1 MIKVLREAVC
11 KNLYNR
17 AETANRGVRQYLRPL
32 VTEKMMK
39 QSSILTDKNVID
51 HVSKMSNP
59 KAFVFSSKY
68 AYFDFLSSMLGKQ
81 IDYDVTLDEDDSE
94 STDPDDESEA
104 TEVTEATEKSEVTE
118 AESNAKSKKTAKKL
132 LYDFGP
138 HSEMR
143 QCWLD
148 NQVKYDWMCEYILHG
163 NDESD
168 RKLQEILDEYGLVQ
182 TIDYI
187 GEMKTDHK
195 SNGSRISLTKI
206 RTMAMI
212 RFSLRDLTYGDALS
226 ILSKFGKDRL
236 PKQLAR
242 IKSLDDI
249 LNIDKLGVYKEFI
262 VGELLTKVSRGM
274 CPDDVTDFF
283 RALDSGKY
291 LFENFKLTD
300 EVKGLIK
307 KHKYLS
313 YEAYINNVLYFARLN
328 FTEDDLKRQYQ
339 VYATPEHLQQRE
351 MDKKAATFIYQ
362 AYRSSDANALY
373 ETYVGLF
380 DKRYIH
386 VGKDPIAVE
395 DFKARVKEIQDTY
408 ERYKGCS
415 LFYMTYNDF
424 VDADIEADSYYEFL
438 DKIIERAKETEGKQF
453 KVIIAQS
460 DKVTLGGMTLTDTN
474 DPLKLDVSLWILP
487 HLKYVRAGK
496 EAIWLVAH
504 NLHKNGNNS
513 YAKLQFNVNK
523 NNKDMIS
530 LLDDIGAVQ
539 TVAYNNE
546 TNIGT
551 FEVDIDDLGSKRIQD
566 VR

>member
-17 AETANRGVRQYLRPL
+17 AETANGGVRQYLRPL
-32 VTEKMMK
+32 VTEKMLK
-39 QSSILTDKNVID
+39 QSNILTDKDVID
-51 HVSKMSNP
+51 HVSKMSDP
-59 KAFVFSSKY
+59 KAFMSSSKY

-81 IDYDVTLDEDDSE
+81 LDYDATLDEDDSE
-94 STDPDDESEA
+94 STDLDDESE
-104 TEVTEATEKSEVTE
+104 VTEASE
-118 AESNAKSKKTAKKL
+118 AESNAKSKKSTKKL

-138 HSEMR
+138 HSKMR

-168 RKLQEILDEYGLVQ
+168 RKLQEIIDEYGLVQ
-182 TIDYI
+182 TLDYI
-187 GEMKTDHK
+187 GNMKTDHK
-195 SNGSRISLTKI
+195 SNSSKISLTKI

-226 ILSKFGKDRL
+226 ILSKFDTNKL

-242 IKSLDDI
+242 IKNLDDI
-249 LNIDKLGVYKEFI
+249 LNIDKIGVYKEFI

-274 CPDDVTDFF
+274 RPDDVTDFF

-291 LFENFKLTD
+291 LFDNFKLTD
-300 EVKGLIK
+300 EVKDLIK

-313 YEAYINNVLYFARLN
+313 YEAYINNVLHFARLN

-339 VYATPEHLQQRE
+339 FYATPEYLQQRE
-351 MDKKAATFIYQ
+351 MDKKVAAFIYQ
-362 AYRSSDANALY
+362 AHRSADANALY
-373 ETYVGLF
+373 ETYTGLL

-395 DFKARVKEIQDTY
+395 DFKARVKEVQDTY
-408 ERYKGCS
+408 ERYNGCS

-424 VDADIEADSYYEFL
+424 VDADIKSDSYYEFL
-438 DKIIERAKETEGKQF
+438 DEIIERAKETDGKQF
-453 KVIIAQS
+453 KLIIAQS
-460 DKVTLGGMTLTDTN
+460 DKVTLGGMTLTDTS
-474 DPLKLDVSLWILP
+474 DPLKLNVSLWILP

-496 EAIWLVAH
+496 EAIWIVAH

-523 NNKDMIS
+523 NNKDMINLLNS
-530 LLDDIGAVQ
+530 LGAVQ
-539 TVAYNNE
+539 TVDYSDE

-551 FEVDIDDLGSKRIQD
+551 FEVDIDELGSKRIQD

>member
-11 KNLYNR
+11 KNLYKR

-32 VTEKMMK
+32 VTEKMLK
-39 QSSILTDKNVID
+39 QSNILTDKDVID
-51 HVSKMSNP
+51 HVSKMSDP

-81 IDYDVTLDEDDSE
+81 LDYDATLDEDDSE
-94 STDPDDESEA
+94 STDLDDESE
-104 TEVTEATEKSEVTE
+104 VTEESE
-118 AESNAKSKKTAKKL
+118 AESNTKSKKSTKKP
-132 LYDFGP
+132 LYDFGS

-168 RKLQEILDEYGLVQ
+168 RKLQEIIDEYGLVQ
-182 TIDYI
+182 TLDYI
-187 GEMKTDHK
+187 GNMKTDHK
-195 SNGSRISLTKI
+195 SNSSNVSLTKI

-226 ILSKFGKDRL
+226 ILSKFDKDKL

-242 IKSLDDI
+242 IKNLDDI
-249 LNIDKLGVYKEFI
+249 LNIDKIGVYREFI

-274 CPDDVTDFF
+274 RPDDVTDFF

-291 LFENFKLTD
+291 LFDNFKLTD
-300 EVKGLIK
+300 EVKDLIK

-339 VYATPEHLQQRE
+339 FYATPEYLQQRE
-351 MDKKAATFIYQ
+351 MDKKVAAFIYQ
-362 AYRSSDANALY
+362 AHRSADANALY
-373 ETYVGLF
+373 ETYTGLL

-386 VGKDPIAVE
+386 VGKDSIEVE
-395 DFKARVKEIQDTY
+395 DFKARVKEVQDTY
-408 ERYKGCS
+408 ERYNGCS

-424 VDADIEADSYYEFL
+424 VDADIKSDIYYEFL
-438 DKIIERAKETEGKQF
+438 DEIIERAKETDGKQF
-453 KVIIAQS
+453 KLIIAQS
-460 DKVTLGGMTLTDTN
+460 DKVTLGGMTLTDTS
-474 DPLKLDVSLWILP
+474 DPLRLNVSLWILP

-496 EAIWLVAH
+496 EAIWIVAH

-523 NNKDMIS
+523 NNKDMINLLNS
-530 LLDDIGAVQ
+530 LGAVQ
-539 TVAYNNE
+539 TVDYSDE

-551 FEVDIDDLGSKRIQD
+551 FEVDIDELGSKRIQD
-566 VR
+566 IR

>member
-39 QSSILTDKNVID
+39 QSNILTDKDVID
-51 HVSKMSNP
+51 HVSKMSDP

-81 IDYDVTLDEDDSE
+81 LDYDATLDEDDSE
-94 STDPDDESEA
+94 STDLDDESE
-104 TEVTEATEKSEVTE
+104 VTEESE
-118 AESNAKSKKTAKKL
+118 AESNAKSKKSTKKL
-132 LYDFGP
+132 LYNFGP

-168 RKLQEILDEYGLVQ
+168 RKLQEIIDEYGIVQ
-182 TIDYI
+182 TLDYI
-187 GEMKTDHK
+187 GNMKADHK
-195 SNGSRISLTKI
+195 SNSSKISLTKI

-212 RFSLRDLTYGDALS
+212 RFSLKDLTYGDALS
-226 ILSKFGKDRL
+226 ILSKFDTNKL

-242 IKSLDDI
+242 IKNLDDI
-249 LNIDKLGVYKEFI
+249 LNIDKIGVYKEFI

-274 CPDDVTDFF
+274 RPDDVTDFF

-291 LFENFKLTD
+291 LFDNFKLTD

-313 YEAYINNVLYFARLN
+313 YEAYINNVLHFARLN

-339 VYATPEHLQQRE
+339 FYATPEYLQQRE
-351 MDKKAATFIYQ
+351 MDKKVAAFIYQ
-362 AYRSSDANALY
+362 AHRSADANALY
-373 ETYVGLF
+373 ETYTGLL

-395 DFKARVKEIQDTY
+395 DFKARVKEVQDTY
-408 ERYKGCS
+408 ERYNGCS

-424 VDADIEADSYYEFL
+424 VDADIKSDSYYEFL
-438 DKIIERAKETEGKQF
+438 DEIIERAKETDGKQF
-453 KVIIAQS
+453 KLIIAQS
-460 DKVTLGGMTLTDTN
+460 DKVTLGGMTLTDTS
-474 DPLKLDVSLWILP
+474 DPLKLNVSLWILP

-496 EAIWLVAH
+496 EAIWIVAH

-523 NNKDMIS
+523 NNKDMINLLNS
-530 LLDDIGAVQ
+530 LGAVQ
-539 TVAYNNE
+539 TVDYSDE

-551 FEVDIDDLGSKRIQD
+551 FEVDIDELGSKRIQD

>member
-32 VTEKMMK
+32 VTEKMLK
-39 QSSILTDKNVID
+39 QSNILTDKDVID
-51 HVSKMSNP
+51 HVSKISDP
-59 KAFVFSSKY
+59 KSFVFSSKY

-81 IDYDVTLDEDDSE
+81 IDYDATLDEDDSE
-94 STDPDDESEA
+94 STDLDDESEA
-104 TEVTEATEKSEVTE
+104 TEASE
-118 AESNAKSKKTAKKL
+118 AESNAKSKKSTKKL
-132 LYDFGP
+132 LYGFGP

-168 RKLQEILDEYGLVQ
+168 RKLQEIIDEYGLVQ
-182 TIDYI
+182 TLDYI
-187 GEMKTDHK
+187 GSMKTDHK
-195 SNGSRISLTKI
+195 SNSSKVSLTKI

-226 ILSKFGKDRL
+226 ILSKFDTDKL

-242 IKSLDDI
+242 IKNLDDI
-249 LNIDKLGVYKEFI
+249 LNIDKIGVYKEFI

-274 CPDDVTDFF
+274 RPDDVTDFF

-291 LFENFKLTD
+291 LFDNFKLTD
-300 EVKGLIK
+300 EVKDLIK

-313 YEAYINNVLYFARLN
+313 YEAYINNVLHFARLN

-339 VYATPEHLQQRE
+339 FYATPEYLQQRE
-351 MDKKAATFIYQ
+351 MDKKVAAFIYQ
-362 AYRSSDANALY
+362 AHRSADANALY
-373 ETYVGLF
+373 ETYTGLF

-386 VGKDPIAVE
+386 VGKDPIEVE
-395 DFKARVKEIQDTY
+395 DFKARVKEVQDTY
-408 ERYKGCS
+408 ERYNGCS

-424 VDADIEADSYYEFL
+424 VDADIKSDSYYEFL
-438 DKIIERAKETEGKQF
+438 DEIIERAKETDGKQF
-453 KVIIAQS
+453 KLIIAQS
-460 DKVTLGGMTLTDTN
+460 GKVTLGGMTLTDTS
-474 DPLKLDVSLWILP
+474 DPLKLNVSLWILP

-496 EAIWLVAH
+496 EAIWIVAH

-530 LLDDIGAVQ
+530 LLDSIGAVQ
-539 TVAYNNE
+539 TVVYKDE

-551 FEVDIDDLGSKRIQD
+551 FEVDIDELGSKRIQD

>member
-39 QSSILTDKNVID
+39 QSNILTDKDVID
-51 HVSKMSNP
+51 HVSKMSDP

-81 IDYDVTLDEDDSE
+81 IDYDATLDEDDSE
-94 STDPDDESEA
+94 STDLDDESE
-104 TEVTEATEKSEVTE
+104 VTEASE
-118 AESNAKSKKTAKKL
+118 AESNAKSKKSTKKL
-132 LYDFGP
+132 LYDFGR

-168 RKLQEILDEYGLVQ
+168 RKLQEIIDEYGLVQ
-182 TIDYI
+182 TLDYI
-187 GEMKTDHK
+187 GNMKTDHK
-195 SNGSRISLTKI
+195 SNSSKVSLTKI

-226 ILSKFGKDRL
+226 ILSKFDTDKL

-242 IKSLDDI
+242 IKNLDDI
-249 LNIDKLGVYKEFI
+249 LNIDKIGVYKEFI

-274 CPDDVTDFF
+274 RPDDVTDFF

-291 LFENFKLTD
+291 LFDNFKLTD
-300 EVKGLIK
+300 EVKDLIK

-339 VYATPEHLQQRE
+339 FYATPEYLQQRE
-351 MDKKAATFIYQ
+351 MDKKVAAFIYQ
-362 AYRSSDANALY
+362 AHRSADANALY
-373 ETYVGLF
+373 ETYTGLS

-395 DFKARVKEIQDTY
+395 DFKARVKEVQDTY
-408 ERYKGCS
+408 ERYNGCS

-424 VDADIEADSYYEFL
+424 VDADIKSDSYYEFL
-438 DKIIERAKETEGKQF
+438 DEIIERAKETDGKQF
-453 KVIIAQS
+453 KLIIAQS
-460 DKVTLGGMTLTDTN
+460 DKVTLGGMTLTDTS
-474 DPLKLDVSLWILP
+474 DPLKLNVSLWILP

-496 EAIWLVAH
+496 EAIWIVAH

-523 NNKDMIS
+523 NNKDMINLLNS
-530 LLDDIGAVQ
+530 LGAVQ
-539 TVAYNNE
+539 TVDYSDE

-551 FEVDIDDLGSKRIQD
+551 FEVDIDELGSKRIQD

>member
-32 VTEKMMK
+32 VTEKMLK
-39 QSSILTDKNVID
+39 QSNILTDKDVID
-51 HVSKMSNP
+51 HVSKMSDP

-81 IDYDVTLDEDDSE
+81 IDYDATLDEDDSE
-94 STDPDDESEA
+94 STDLDDESE
-104 TEVTEATEKSEVTE
+104 VTEASE
-118 AESNAKSKKTAKKL
+118 AESNAKSKKSTKKL
-132 LYDFGP
+132 LYDFGR

-168 RKLQEILDEYGLVQ
+168 RKLQEIIDEYGLVQ
-182 TIDYI
+182 TLDYI
-187 GEMKTDHK
+187 GNMKTDHK
-195 SNGSRISLTKI
+195 SNSSKVSLTKI

-226 ILSKFGKDRL
+226 ILSKFDTNKL

-242 IKSLDDI
+242 IKNLDDI
-249 LNIDKLGVYKEFI
+249 LNIDKIGVYKEFI

-274 CPDDVTDFF
+274 RPDDVTDFF

-291 LFENFKLTD
+291 LFDNFKLTD
-300 EVKGLIK
+300 EVKDLIK

-313 YEAYINNVLYFARLN
+313 YEAYINNVLHFARLN

-339 VYATPEHLQQRE
+339 FYATPEYLQQRE
-351 MDKKAATFIYQ
+351 MDKKVAAFIYQ
-362 AYRSSDANALY
+362 AHRSADANALY
-373 ETYVGLF
+373 ETYTGLL

-395 DFKARVKEIQDTY
+395 DFKARVKEVQDTY
-408 ERYKGCS
+408 ERYNGCS

-424 VDADIEADSYYEFL
+424 VDADIKSDSYYEFL
-438 DKIIERAKETEGKQF
+438 DEIIERAKETDGKQF
-453 KVIIAQS
+453 KLIIAQS
-460 DKVTLGGMTLTDTN
+460 DKVTLGGMTLTDTS
-474 DPLKLDVSLWILP
+474 DPLKLNVSLWILP

-496 EAIWLVAH
+496 EAIWIVAH

-523 NNKDMIS
+523 NNKDMINLLKS
-530 LLDDIGAVQ
+530 LGAVQ
-539 TVAYNNE
+539 TVDYSDE

-551 FEVDIDDLGSKRIQD
+551 FEIDIDELGSKRIQD

>member
-39 QSSILTDKNVID
+39 QSNILTDKDVID
-51 HVSKMSNP
+51 HVSKMSDP

-81 IDYDVTLDEDDSE
+81 IDYDATLDEDDSE
-94 STDPDDESEA
+94 STDLDDESE
-104 TEVTEATEKSEVTE
+104 VTEASE
-118 AESNAKSKKTAKKL
+118 AESNAKSKKSTKKL
-132 LYDFGP
+132 LYDFGR

-168 RKLQEILDEYGLVQ
+168 RKLQEIIDEYGLVQ
-182 TIDYI
+182 TLDYI
-187 GEMKTDHK
+187 GNMKNDHK
-195 SNGSRISLTKI
+195 SNSSKVSLTKI

-226 ILSKFGKDRL
+226 ILSKFDTDKL

-242 IKSLDDI
+242 IKNLDDI
-249 LNIDKLGVYKEFI
+249 LNIDKIGVYKEFI

-274 CPDDVTDFF
+274 RPDDVTDFF

-291 LFENFKLTD
+291 LFDNFKLTD
-300 EVKGLIK
+300 EVKDLIK

-339 VYATPEHLQQRE
+339 FYATPEYLQQRE
-351 MDKKAATFIYQ
+351 MDKKVAAFIYQ
-362 AYRSSDANALY
+362 AHRSADANALY
-373 ETYVGLF
+373 ETYTGLL

-395 DFKARVKEIQDTY
+395 DFKARVKEVQDTY
-408 ERYKGCS
+408 ERYNGCS

-424 VDADIEADSYYEFL
+424 VDADIKSDSYYEFL
-438 DKIIERAKETEGKQF
+438 DEIIERAKETDGKQF
-453 KVIIAQS
+453 KLIIAQS
-460 DKVTLGGMTLTDTN
+460 DKVTLGGMTLTDTS
-474 DPLKLDVSLWILP
+474 DPLKLNVSLWILP

-496 EAIWLVAH
+496 EAIWIVAH

-523 NNKDMIS
+523 NNKDMINLLNS
-530 LLDDIGAVQ
+530 LGAVQ
-539 TVAYNNE
+539 TVDYSDE

-551 FEVDIDDLGSKRIQD
+551 FEVDIDELGSKRIQD

>member
-32 VTEKMMK
+32 VTEKMLK
-39 QSSILTDKNVID
+39 QSNILTDKDVID
-51 HVSKMSNP
+51 HVSKMSDP

-81 IDYDVTLDEDDSE
+81 IDYDATLDEDDSE
-94 STDPDDESEA
+94 STDLDDESE
-104 TEVTEATEKSEVTE
+104 VTEASE
-118 AESNAKSKKTAKKL
+118 AESNAKSKKSTKKL
-132 LYDFGP
+132 LYDFGR

-168 RKLQEILDEYGLVQ
+168 RKLQEIIDEYGLVQ
-182 TIDYI
+182 TLDYI
-187 GEMKTDHK
+187 GNMKTDHK
-195 SNGSRISLTKI
+195 SNSSKVSLTKI

-226 ILSKFGKDRL
+226 ILSKFDTDKL

-242 IKSLDDI
+242 IKNLDDI
-249 LNIDKLGVYKEFI
+249 LNIDKIGVYKEFI

-274 CPDDVTDFF
+274 RPDDVTDFF

-291 LFENFKLTD
+291 LFDNFKLTD
-300 EVKGLIK
+300 EVKDLIK

-313 YEAYINNVLYFARLN
+313 YEAYINNVLHFARLN

-339 VYATPEHLQQRE
+339 FYATPEYLQQRE
-351 MDKKAATFIYQ
+351 MDKKVAAFIYQ
-362 AYRSSDANALY
+362 AHRSADANALY
-373 ETYVGLF
+373 ETYTGLS

-395 DFKARVKEIQDTY
+395 DFKARVKEVQDTY
-408 ERYKGCS
+408 ERYNGCS

-424 VDADIEADSYYEFL
+424 VDADIKSDSYYEFL
-438 DKIIERAKETEGKQF
+438 DEIIERAKETDGKQF
-453 KVIIAQS
+453 KLIIAQS
-460 DKVTLGGMTLTDTN
+460 DKVTLGGMTLTDTS
-474 DPLKLDVSLWILP
+474 DPLKLNVSLWILP

-496 EAIWLVAH
+496 EAIWIVAH

-523 NNKDMIS
+523 NNKDMINLLNS
-530 LLDDIGAVQ
+530 LGAVQ
-539 TVAYNNE
+539 TVDYSDE

-551 FEVDIDDLGSKRIQD
+551 FEVDIDELGSKRIQD

>member
-39 QSSILTDKNVID
+39 QSNILTDKDVID
-51 HVSKMSNP
+51 HVSKMSDP

-81 IDYDVTLDEDDSE
+81 IDYDATLDEDDSE
-94 STDPDDESEA
+94 STDLDDESE
-104 TEVTEATEKSEVTE
+104 VTEASE
-118 AESNAKSKKTAKKL
+118 AESNAKSKKSTKKL
-132 LYDFGP
+132 LYDFGR

-168 RKLQEILDEYGLVQ
+168 RKLQEIIDEYGLVQ
-182 TIDYI
+182 TLDYI
-187 GEMKTDHK
+187 GNMKTDHK
-195 SNGSRISLTKI
+195 SNSSKVSLTKI

-226 ILSKFGKDRL
+226 ILSKFDTNKL

-242 IKSLDDI
+242 IKNLDDI
-249 LNIDKLGVYKEFI
+249 LNIDKIGVYKEFI

-274 CPDDVTDFF
+274 RPDDVTDFF

-291 LFENFKLTD
+291 LFDNFKLTD
-300 EVKGLIK
+300 EAKDLIK

-313 YEAYINNVLYFARLN
+313 YEAYINNVLHFARLN
-328 FTEDDLKRQYQ
+328 FTEDDLNRQYQ
-339 VYATPEHLQQRE
+339 FYATPEYLQQRE
-351 MDKKAATFIYQ
+351 MDKKVSAFIYQ
-362 AYRSSDANALY
+362 AHRSADANALY
-373 ETYVGLF
+373 ETYTGLS

-395 DFKARVKEIQDTY
+395 DFKARVKEVQDTY
-408 ERYKGCS
+408 ERYNGCS

-424 VDADIEADSYYEFL
+424 VDADIKSDSYYEFL
-438 DKIIERAKETEGKQF
+438 DEIIERAKETDGKQF
-453 KVIIAQS
+453 KLIIAQS
-460 DKVTLGGMTLTDTN
+460 DKVTLGGMTLTDTS
-474 DPLKLDVSLWILP
+474 DPLKLNVSLWILP

-496 EAIWLVAH
+496 EAIWIVAH

-523 NNKDMIS
+523 NNKDMINLLNS
-530 LLDDIGAVQ
+530 LGAVQ
-539 TVAYNNE
+539 TVDYSDE

-551 FEVDIDDLGSKRIQD
+551 FEVDIDELGSKRIQD

>member
-39 QSSILTDKNVID
+39 ESNILTDKDVID
-51 HVSKMSNP
+51 RVSKMSDP

-81 IDYDVTLDEDDSE
+81 LDYDDTLDEDDSE
-94 STDPDDESEA
+94 STDLDDESE
-104 TEVTEATEKSEVTE
+104 ETEASE
-118 AESNAKSKKTAKKL
+118 AESNAKSKKSTKKL

-168 RKLQEILDEYGLVQ
+168 RKLQEIIDEYGLVQ
-182 TIDYI
+182 TLDYI
-187 GEMKTDHK
+187 GNMKTDHK
-195 SNGSRISLTKI
+195 SNSSKISLTKI

-226 ILSKFGKDRL
+226 ILSKFDTDKL

-242 IKSLDDI
+242 IKNLDDI
-249 LNIDKLGVYKEFI
+249 LNIDKIGVYKEFI

-274 CPDDVTDFF
+274 SPDDVTDFF

-291 LFENFKLTD
+291 LFDNFKLTD
-300 EVKGLIK
+300 EVKNLIK

-313 YEAYINNVLYFARLN
+313 YEAYINNVLHFARLN
-328 FTEDDLKRQYQ
+328 FTEDDIKRQYQ
-339 VYATPEHLQQRE
+339 FYATPEYLQQRE
-351 MDKKAATFIYQ
+351 MDKKVAAFIYQ
-362 AYRSSDANALY
+362 AHRSADANALY
-373 ETYVGLF
+373 ETYTDLI

-395 DFKARVKEIQDTY
+395 DFKARVKEVQDTY
-408 ERYKGCS
+408 ERYNGCS

-424 VDADIEADSYYEFL
+424 VDADIKSDSYYEFL
-438 DKIIERAKETEGKQF
+438 DEIIERTKETDGKQF
-453 KVIIAQS
+453 KLIIAQS
-460 DKVTLGGMTLTDTN
+460 DKVTLGGMTLTDTS
-474 DPLKLDVSLWILP
+474 DPLKLNVSLWILP

-496 EAIWLVAH
+496 EAIWIVAH

-513 YAKLQFNVNK
+513 YAKLEFNVNK
-523 NNKDMIS
+523 NNKDMIN
-530 LLDDIGAVQ
+530 LLNSIGAVQ
-539 TVAYNNE
+539 TVDYSDE

-551 FEVDIDDLGSKRIQD
+551 FEVDIDELGSKRIQD

>member
-17 AETANRGVRQYLRPL
+17 AETANRVVRQYLRPL

-39 QSSILTDKNVID
+39 QSNILTDKDVID
-51 HVSKMSNP
+51 HVSKMSDP

-81 IDYDVTLDEDDSE
+81 IDYDATLDEDDSE
-94 STDPDDESEA
+94 STDLDDESE
-104 TEVTEATEKSEVTE
+104 VTEASE
-118 AESNAKSKKTAKKL
+118 AESNAKSKKSTKKL
-132 LYDFGP
+132 LYDFGR

-168 RKLQEILDEYGLVQ
+168 RKLQEIIDEYGLVQ
-182 TIDYI
+182 TLDYI
-187 GEMKTDHK
+187 GNMKTDHK
-195 SNGSRISLTKI
+195 SNSSKVSLTKI

-226 ILSKFGKDRL
+226 ILSKFDTNKL

-242 IKSLDDI
+242 IKNLDDI
-249 LNIDKLGVYKEFI
+249 LNIDKIGVYKEFI

-274 CPDDVTDFF
+274 RPDDVTDFF

-291 LFENFKLTD
+291 LFDNFKLTD
-300 EVKGLIK
+300 EVKDLIK

-313 YEAYINNVLYFARLN
+313 YEAYINNVLHFARLN

-339 VYATPEHLQQRE
+339 FYATPEYLQQRE
-351 MDKKAATFIYQ
+351 MDKKVAAFIYQ
-362 AYRSSDANALY
+362 AHRSADANALY
-373 ETYVGLF
+373 ETYTGLL

-395 DFKARVKEIQDTY
+395 DFKARVKEVQDTY
-408 ERYKGCS
+408 ERYNGCS

-424 VDADIEADSYYEFL
+424 VDADIKSDSYYEFL
-438 DKIIERAKETEGKQF
+438 DEIIERAKETDGKQF
-453 KVIIAQS
+453 KLIIAQS
-460 DKVTLGGMTLTDTN
+460 DKVTLGGMTLTDTS
-474 DPLKLDVSLWILP
+474 DPLKLNVSLWILP

-496 EAIWLVAH
+496 EAIWIVAH

-523 NNKDMIS
+523 NNKDMIN
-530 LLDDIGAVQ
+530 LLNSIGAVQ
-539 TVAYNNE
+539 TVDYSDE

-551 FEVDIDDLGSKRIQD
+551 FEVDIDELGSKRIQD

>member
-39 QSSILTDKNVID
+39 QSNILTDKDVID
-51 HVSKMSNP
+51 HVSKMSDP

-81 IDYDVTLDEDDSE
+81 IDYDATLDEDDSE
-94 STDPDDESEA
+94 STDLDDESE
-104 TEVTEATEKSEVTE
+104 VTEASE
-118 AESNAKSKKTAKKL
+118 AESNAKSKKSTKKL
-132 LYDFGP
+132 LYDFGR

-168 RKLQEILDEYGLVQ
+168 RKLQEIIDEYGLVQ
-182 TIDYI
+182 TLDYI
-187 GEMKTDHK
+187 GNMKTDHK
-195 SNGSRISLTKI
+195 SNSSKVSLTKI

-226 ILSKFGKDRL
+226 ILSKFDTDKL

-242 IKSLDDI
+242 IKNLDDI
-249 LNIDKLGVYKEFI
+249 LNIDKIGVYKEFI

-274 CPDDVTDFF
+274 RPDDVTDFF

-291 LFENFKLTD
+291 LFDNFKLTD
-300 EVKGLIK
+300 EAKDLIK

-313 YEAYINNVLYFARLN
+313 YEAYINNVLHFARLN

-339 VYATPEHLQQRE
+339 FYATPEYLQQRE
-351 MDKKAATFIYQ
+351 MDKKVSAFIYQ
-362 AYRSSDANALY
+362 AHRSADANALY
-373 ETYVGLF
+373 ETYTGLS

-395 DFKARVKEIQDTY
+395 DFKARVKEVQDTY
-408 ERYKGCS
+408 ERYNGCS

-424 VDADIEADSYYEFL
+424 VDADIKSDSYYEFL
-438 DKIIERAKETEGKQF
+438 DEIIERAKETDGKQF
-453 KVIIAQS
+453 KLIIAQS
-460 DKVTLGGMTLTDTN
+460 DKVTLGGMTLTDTS
-474 DPLKLDVSLWILP
+474 DPLKLNVSLWILP

-496 EAIWLVAH
+496 EAIWIVAH

-523 NNKDMIS
+523 NNKDMINLLNS
-530 LLDDIGAVQ
+530 LGAVQ
-539 TVAYNNE
+539 TVDYSDE

-551 FEVDIDDLGSKRIQD
+551 FEVDIDELGSKRIQD

>member
-39 QSSILTDKNVID
+39 QSNILTDKDVID
-51 HVSKMSNP
+51 HVSKMSDP

-81 IDYDVTLDEDDSE
+81 IDYDATLDEDDSE
-94 STDPDDESEA
+94 STDLDDESE
-104 TEVTEATEKSEVTE
+104 VTEASE
-118 AESNAKSKKTAKKL
+118 AESNAKSKKSTKKL
-132 LYDFGP
+132 LYDFGR

-168 RKLQEILDEYGLVQ
+168 RKLQEIIDEYGLVQ
-182 TIDYI
+182 TLDYI
-187 GEMKTDHK
+187 GNMKTDHK
-195 SNGSRISLTKI
+195 SNSSKVSLTKI

-226 ILSKFGKDRL
+226 ILSKFDTNKL

-242 IKSLDDI
+242 IKNLDDI
-249 LNIDKLGVYKEFI
+249 LNIDKIGVYKEFI

-274 CPDDVTDFF
+274 RPDDVTDFF

-291 LFENFKLTD
+291 LFDNFKLTD
-300 EVKGLIK
+300 EAKDLIK

-313 YEAYINNVLYFARLN
+313 YEAYINNVLHFARLN

-339 VYATPEHLQQRE
+339 FYATPEYLQQRE
-351 MDKKAATFIYQ
+351 MDKKVSAFIYQ
-362 AYRSSDANALY
+362 AHRSADANALY
-373 ETYVGLF
+373 ETYTGLL

-395 DFKARVKEIQDTY
+395 DFKARVKEVQDTY
-408 ERYKGCS
+408 ERYNGCS

-424 VDADIEADSYYEFL
+424 VDADIKSDSYYEFL
-438 DKIIERAKETEGKQF
+438 DEIIERAKETDGKQF
-453 KVIIAQS
+453 KLIIAQS
-460 DKVTLGGMTLTDTN
+460 DKVTLGGMTLTDTS
-474 DPLKLDVSLWILP
+474 DPLKLNVSLWILP

-496 EAIWLVAH
+496 EAIWIVAH

-523 NNKDMIS
+523 NNKDMINLLNS
-530 LLDDIGAVQ
+530 LGAVQ
-539 TVAYNNE
+539 TVDYSDE

-551 FEVDIDDLGSKRIQD
+551 FEVDIDELGSKRIQD

>member
-32 VTEKMMK
+32 VTEKMME
-39 QSSILTDKNVID
+39 QSNILTDKDVID
-51 HVSKMSNP
+51 HVSKMSDP

-81 IDYDVTLDEDDSE
+81 IDYDATLDEDDSE
-94 STDPDDESEA
+94 STDLDDESE
-104 TEVTEATEKSEVTE
+104 VTEASE
-118 AESNAKSKKTAKKL
+118 AESNAKSKKSTKKL
-132 LYDFGP
+132 LYDFGR

-168 RKLQEILDEYGLVQ
+168 RKLQEIIDEYGLVQ
-182 TIDYI
+182 TLDYI
-187 GEMKTDHK
+187 GNMKNDHK
-195 SNGSRISLTKI
+195 SNSSKVSLTKI

-226 ILSKFGKDRL
+226 ILSKFDTDKL

-242 IKSLDDI
+242 IKNLDDI
-249 LNIDKLGVYKEFI
+249 LNIDKIGVYKEFI

-274 CPDDVTDFF
+274 RPDDVTDFF

-291 LFENFKLTD
+291 LFDNFKLTD
-300 EVKGLIK
+300 EVKDLIK

-339 VYATPEHLQQRE
+339 FYATPEYLQQRE
-351 MDKKAATFIYQ
+351 MDKKVAAFIYQ
-362 AYRSSDANALY
+362 AHRSADANALY
-373 ETYVGLF
+373 ETYTGLL

-395 DFKARVKEIQDTY
+395 DFKARVKEVQDTY
-408 ERYKGCS
+408 ERYNGCS

-424 VDADIEADSYYEFL
+424 VDADIKSDSYYEFL
-438 DKIIERAKETEGKQF
+438 DEIIERAKETDGKQF
-453 KVIIAQS
+453 KLIIAQS
-460 DKVTLGGMTLTDTN
+460 DKVTLGGMTLTDTS
-474 DPLKLDVSLWILP
+474 DPLKLNVSLWILP

-496 EAIWLVAH
+496 EAIWIVAH

-523 NNKDMIS
+523 NNKDMIN
-530 LLDDIGAVQ
+530 LLNSIGAVQ
-539 TVAYNNE
+539 TVDYSDE

-551 FEVDIDDLGSKRIQD
+551 FEVDIDELGSKRIQD

>member
-39 QSSILTDKNVID
+39 QSNILTDKDVID
-51 HVSKMSNP
+51 HVSKMSDP

-81 IDYDVTLDEDDSE
+81 IDYDATLDEDDSE
-94 STDPDDESEA
+94 STDLDDESE
-104 TEVTEATEKSEVTE
+104 VTEASE
-118 AESNAKSKKTAKKL
+118 AESNAKSKKSTKKL
-132 LYDFGP
+132 LYDFGR

-168 RKLQEILDEYGLVQ
+168 RKLQEIIDEYGLVQ
-182 TIDYI
+182 TLDYI
-187 GEMKTDHK
+187 GNMKTDHK
-195 SNGSRISLTKI
+195 SNSSKVSLTKI

-226 ILSKFGKDRL
+226 ILSKFDTDKL

-242 IKSLDDI
+242 IKNLDDI
-249 LNIDKLGVYKEFI
+249 LNIDKIGVYKEFI

-274 CPDDVTDFF
+274 RPDDVTDFF

-291 LFENFKLTD
+291 LFDNFKLTD
-300 EVKGLIK
+300 EAKDLIK

-313 YEAYINNVLYFARLN
+313 YEAYINNVLHFARLN

-339 VYATPEHLQQRE
+339 FYATPEYLQQRE
-351 MDKKAATFIYQ
+351 MDKKVAAFIYQ
-362 AYRSSDANALY
+362 AHRSADANALY
-373 ETYVGLF
+373 ETYTGLS

-395 DFKARVKEIQDTY
+395 DFKARVKEVQDTY
-408 ERYKGCS
+408 ERYNGCS

-424 VDADIEADSYYEFL
+424 VDADIKSDSYYEFL
-438 DKIIERAKETEGKQF
+438 DEIIERAKETDGKQF
-453 KVIIAQS
+453 KLIIAQS
-460 DKVTLGGMTLTDTN
+460 DKVTLGGMTLTDTS
-474 DPLKLDVSLWILP
+474 DPLKLNVSLWILP

-496 EAIWLVAH
+496 EAIWIVAH

-523 NNKDMIS
+523 NNKDMINLLNS
-530 LLDDIGAVQ
+530 LGAVQ
-539 TVAYNNE
+539 TVDYSDE

-551 FEVDIDDLGSKRIQD
+551 FEVDIDELGSKRIQD

>member
-17 AETANRGVRQYLRPL
+17 AETANGGVRQYLRPL
-32 VTEKMMK
+32 VTEKMLK
-39 QSSILTDKNVID
+39 QSNILTDKDVID
-51 HVSKMSNP
+51 HVSKMSDP

-81 IDYDVTLDEDDSE
+81 LDYDATLDEDDSE
-94 STDPDDESEA
+94 STDLDDESE
-104 TEVTEATEKSEVTE
+104 VTEESE
-118 AESNAKSKKTAKKL
+118 AESNVKSKKSTKKP

-168 RKLQEILDEYGLVQ
+168 RKLQEIIDEYGIVQ
-182 TIDYI
+182 TLDYI
-187 GEMKTDHK
+187 GNMKADHK
-195 SNGSRISLTKI
+195 SNGSKISLTKI

-226 ILSKFGKDRL
+226 ILSKFDTNKL

-242 IKSLDDI
+242 IKNLDDI
-249 LNIDKLGVYKEFI
+249 LNIDKIGVYKEFI

-274 CPDDVTDFF
+274 RPDDVTDFF

-291 LFENFKLTD
+291 LFDNFKLTD
-300 EVKGLIK
+300 EVKDLIK

-313 YEAYINNVLYFARLN
+313 YEAYINNVLHFARLN
-328 FTEDDLKRQYQ
+328 FTEDDIKRQYQ
-339 VYATPEHLQQRE
+339 FYATPEYLQQRE
-351 MDKKAATFIYQ
+351 MDKKVAAFIYQ
-362 AYRSSDANALY
+362 AHRSADANALY
-373 ETYVGLF
+373 ETYTGLL

-395 DFKARVKEIQDTY
+395 DFKARVKEVQDTY
-408 ERYKGCS
+408 ERYNGCS

-424 VDADIEADSYYEFL
+424 VDADIKSDNYYEFL
-438 DKIIERAKETEGKQF
+438 DEIIERAKETDGKQF
-453 KVIIAQS
+453 KLIIAQS
-460 DKVTLGGMTLTDTN
+460 DKVTLGGMTLTDTS
-474 DPLKLDVSLWILP
+474 DSLKLNVSLWILP

-496 EAIWLVAH
+496 EAIWIVAH

-523 NNKDMIS
+523 NNKDMIN
-530 LLDDIGAVQ
+530 LLNSIGAVQ
-539 TVAYNNE
+539 TVDYSDE

-551 FEVDIDDLGSKRIQD
+551 FEVDIDELGSKRIQD

>member
-32 VTEKMMK
+32 VTEKMLK
-39 QSSILTDKNVID
+39 QSNILTDKDVID
-51 HVSKMSNP
+51 HVSKMSDP

-81 IDYDVTLDEDDSE
+81 IDYDATLDEDDSE
-94 STDPDDESEA
+94 STDLDDESE
-104 TEVTEATEKSEVTE
+104 VTEASE
-118 AESNAKSKKTAKKL
+118 AESNAKSKKSTKKL
-132 LYDFGP
+132 LYDFGR

-168 RKLQEILDEYGLVQ
+168 RKLQEIIDEYGLVQ
-182 TIDYI
+182 TLDYI
-187 GEMKTDHK
+187 GNMKTDHK
-195 SNGSRISLTKI
+195 SNSSKVSLTKI

-226 ILSKFGKDRL
+226 ILSKFDTNKL

-242 IKSLDDI
+242 IKNLDDI
-249 LNIDKLGVYKEFI
+249 LNIDKIGVYKEFI

-274 CPDDVTDFF
+274 RPDDVTDFF

-291 LFENFKLTD
+291 LFDNFKLTD
-300 EVKGLIK
+300 EVKDLIK

-313 YEAYINNVLYFARLN
+313 YEAYINNVLHFARLN

-339 VYATPEHLQQRE
+339 FYATPEYLQQRE
-351 MDKKAATFIYQ
+351 MDKKVSAFIYQ
-362 AYRSSDANALY
+362 AHRSADANALY
-373 ETYVGLF
+373 ETYTGLL

-395 DFKARVKEIQDTY
+395 DFKARVKEVQDTY
-408 ERYKGCS
+408 ERYNGCS

-424 VDADIEADSYYEFL
+424 VDADIKSDSYYEFL
-438 DKIIERAKETEGKQF
+438 DEIIERAKETDGKQF
-453 KVIIAQS
+453 KLIIAQS
-460 DKVTLGGMTLTDTN
+460 DKVTLGGMTLTDTS
-474 DPLKLDVSLWILP
+474 DPLKLNVSLWILP

-496 EAIWLVAH
+496 EAIWIVAH

-523 NNKDMIS
+523 NNKDMINLLNS
-530 LLDDIGAVQ
+530 LGAVQ
-539 TVAYNNE
+539 TVDYSDE

-551 FEVDIDDLGSKRIQD
+551 FEIDIDELGSKRIQD

>member
-32 VTEKMMK
+32 VTEKMLK
-39 QSSILTDKNVID
+39 QSNILTDKDVID
-51 HVSKMSNP
+51 HVSKMSDP

-81 IDYDVTLDEDDSE
+81 IDYDATLDEDDSE
-94 STDPDDESEA
+94 STDLDDESE
-104 TEVTEATEKSEVTE
+104 VTEASE
-118 AESNAKSKKTAKKL
+118 AESNAKSKKSTKKL
-132 LYDFGP
+132 LYDFGR

-143 QCWLD
+143 QCWLY

-168 RKLQEILDEYGLVQ
+168 RKLQEIIDEYGLVQ
-182 TIDYI
+182 TLDYI
-187 GEMKTDHK
+187 GNMKTDHK
-195 SNGSRISLTKI
+195 SNSSKVSLTKI

-226 ILSKFGKDRL
+226 ILSKFDTDKL

-242 IKSLDDI
+242 IKNLDDI
-249 LNIDKLGVYKEFI
+249 LNIDKIGVYKEFI

-274 CPDDVTDFF
+274 RPDDVTDFF

-291 LFENFKLTD
+291 LFDNFKLTD
-300 EVKGLIK
+300 EVKDLIK

-339 VYATPEHLQQRE
+339 FYATPEYLQQRE
-351 MDKKAATFIYQ
+351 MDKKVSAFIYQ
-362 AYRSSDANALY
+362 AHRSADANALY
-373 ETYVGLF
+373 ETYTGLS

-395 DFKARVKEIQDTY
+395 DFKARVKEVQDTY
-408 ERYKGCS
+408 ERYNGCS

-424 VDADIEADSYYEFL
+424 VDADIKSDSYYEFL
-438 DKIIERAKETEGKQF
+438 DEIIERAKETDGKQF
-453 KVIIAQS
+453 KLIIAQS
-460 DKVTLGGMTLTDTN
+460 DKVTLGGMTLTDTS
-474 DPLKLDVSLWILP
+474 DPLKLNVSLWILP

-496 EAIWLVAH
+496 EAIWIVAH

-523 NNKDMIS
+523 NNKDMINLLNS
-530 LLDDIGAVQ
+530 LGAVQ
-539 TVAYNNE
+539 TVDYSDE

-551 FEVDIDDLGSKRIQD
+551 FEIDIDELGSKRIQD

>member
-32 VTEKMMK
+32 VTEKMLK
-39 QSSILTDKNVID
+39 QSNILTDKDVID
-51 HVSKMSNP
+51 HVSKMSDP

-81 IDYDVTLDEDDSE
+81 IDYDATLDEDDSE
-94 STDPDDESEA
+94 STDLDDESE
-104 TEVTEATEKSEVTE
+104 VTEASE
-118 AESNAKSKKTAKKL
+118 AESNAKSKKSTKKL
-132 LYDFGP
+132 LYDFGR

-168 RKLQEILDEYGLVQ
+168 RKLQEIIDEYGLVQ
-182 TIDYI
+182 TLDYI
-187 GEMKTDHK
+187 GNMKTDHK
-195 SNGSRISLTKI
+195 SNSSKVSLTKI

-226 ILSKFGKDRL
+226 ILSKFDTNKL

-242 IKSLDDI
+242 IKNLDDI
-249 LNIDKLGVYKEFI
+249 LNIDKIGVYKEFI

-274 CPDDVTDFF
+274 RPDDVTDFF

-291 LFENFKLTD
+291 LFDNFKLTD
-300 EVKGLIK
+300 EAKDLIK

-313 YEAYINNVLYFARLN
+313 YEAYINNVLHFARLN

-339 VYATPEHLQQRE
+339 FYATPEYLQQRE
-351 MDKKAATFIYQ
+351 MDKKVSAFIYQ
-362 AYRSSDANALY
+362 AHRSADANALY
-373 ETYVGLF
+373 ETYTGLL

-395 DFKARVKEIQDTY
+395 DFKARVKEVQDTY
-408 ERYKGCS
+408 ERYNGCS

-424 VDADIEADSYYEFL
+424 VDADIKSDSYYEFL
-438 DKIIERAKETEGKQF
+438 DEIIERAKETDGKQF
-453 KVIIAQS
+453 KLIIAQS
-460 DKVTLGGMTLTDTN
+460 DKVTLGGMTLTDTS
-474 DPLKLDVSLWILP
+474 DPLKLNVSLWILP

-496 EAIWLVAH
+496 EAIWIVAH

-523 NNKDMIS
+523 NNKDMINLLNS
-530 LLDDIGAVQ
+530 LGAVQ
-539 TVAYNNE
+539 TVDYSDE

-551 FEVDIDDLGSKRIQD
+551 FEVDIDELGSKRIQD

>member
-32 VTEKMMK
+32 VTEKMLK
-39 QSSILTDKNVID
+39 QSNILTDKDVID
-51 HVSKMSNP
+51 HVSKMSDP

-81 IDYDVTLDEDDSE
+81 LDYDATLDEDDSE
-94 STDPDDESEA
+94 STDLDDE
-104 TEVTEATEKSEVTE
+104 SEVTE
-118 AESNAKSKKTAKKL
+118 ASEAESDAKSKKSTKKS

-168 RKLQEILDEYGLVQ
+168 RKLQEIIDEYGIVQ
-182 TIDYI
+182 TLDYI
-187 GEMKTDHK
+187 GNMKTDHK
-195 SNGSRISLTKI
+195 SNSSKVSLTKI

-226 ILSKFGKDRL
+226 ILSKFDTNKL

-242 IKSLDDI
+242 IKNLDDI
-249 LNIDKLGVYKEFI
+249 LNIDKIGVYKEFI

-274 CPDDVTDFF
+274 RPDDVTDFF

-291 LFENFKLTD
+291 LFDNFKLTD
-300 EVKGLIK
+300 EVRDLIK

-328 FTEDDLKRQYQ
+328 FTEDDLNRQYQ
-339 VYATPEHLQQRE
+339 FYATPEYLQQRE
-351 MDKKAATFIYQ
+351 MDKKVSAFIYQ
-362 AYRSSDANALY
+362 AHRSADANALY
-373 ETYVGLF
+373 ETYTGLL

-395 DFKARVKEIQDTY
+395 DFKARVKEVQDTY
-408 ERYKGCS
+408 ERYNGCS

-424 VDADIEADSYYEFL
+424 VDADIKSDSYYEFI
-438 DKIIERAKETEGKQF
+438 DEIIERAKETDGKQF
-453 KVIIAQS
+453 KLIIAQS
-460 DKVTLGGMTLTDTN
+460 DKVTLGGMTLTDTS
-474 DPLKLDVSLWILP
+474 DPLKLNVSLWILP

-496 EAIWLVAH
+496 EAIWIVAH

-523 NNKDMIS
+523 NNKDMINLLNS
-530 LLDDIGAVQ
+530 LGAVQ
-539 TVAYNNE
+539 TVDYSDE

-551 FEVDIDDLGSKRIQD
+551 FEVDIDELGSKRIQD

>member
-39 QSSILTDKNVID
+39 QSNILTDKDVID
-51 HVSKMSNP
+51 HVSKMSDP

-81 IDYDVTLDEDDSE
+81 IDYDATLDEDDSE
-94 STDPDDESEA
+94 STDLDDESE
-104 TEVTEATEKSEVTE
+104 VTEASE
-118 AESNAKSKKTAKKL
+118 AESNAKSKKSTKKL
-132 LYDFGP
+132 LYDFGR

-168 RKLQEILDEYGLVQ
+168 RKLQEIIDEYGLVQ
-182 TIDYI
+182 TLDYI
-187 GEMKTDHK
+187 GNMKTDHK
-195 SNGSRISLTKI
+195 SNSSKVSLTKI

-226 ILSKFGKDRL
+226 ILSKFDTDKL

-242 IKSLDDI
+242 IKNLDDI
-249 LNIDKLGVYKEFI
+249 LNIDKIGVYKEFI

-274 CPDDVTDFF
+274 RPDDVTDFF

-291 LFENFKLTD
+291 LFDNFKLTD
-300 EVKGLIK
+300 EVKDLIK

-313 YEAYINNVLYFARLN
+313 YEAYINNVLHFARLN

-339 VYATPEHLQQRE
+339 FYATPEYLQQRE
-351 MDKKAATFIYQ
+351 MDKKVAAFIYQ
-362 AYRSSDANALY
+362 AHRSADANALY
-373 ETYVGLF
+373 ETYTGLL

-395 DFKARVKEIQDTY
+395 DFKARVKEVQDTY
-408 ERYKGCS
+408 ERYNGCS

-424 VDADIEADSYYEFL
+424 VDADIKSDSYYEFL
-438 DKIIERAKETEGKQF
+438 DEIIERAKETDGKQF
-453 KVIIAQS
+453 KLIIAQS
-460 DKVTLGGMTLTDTN
+460 DKVTLGGMTLTDTS
-474 DPLKLDVSLWILP
+474 DPLKLNVSLWILP

-496 EAIWLVAH
+496 EAIWIVAH

-523 NNKDMIS
+523 NNKDMINLLNS
-530 LLDDIGAVQ
+530 LGAVQ
-539 TVAYNNE
+539 TVDYSDE

-551 FEVDIDDLGSKRIQD
+551 FEIDIDELGSKRIQD

>member
-32 VTEKMMK
+32 VTEKMME
-39 QSSILTDKNVID
+39 QSNILTDKDVID
-51 HVSKMSNP
+51 HVSKMSDP

-81 IDYDVTLDEDDSE
+81 IDYDATLDEDDSE
-94 STDPDDESEA
+94 STDLDDESE
-104 TEVTEATEKSEVTE
+104 VTEASE
-118 AESNAKSKKTAKKL
+118 AESNAKSKKSTKKL
-132 LYDFGP
+132 LYDFGR

-168 RKLQEILDEYGLVQ
+168 RKLQEIIDEYGLVQ
-182 TIDYI
+182 TLDYI
-187 GEMKTDHK
+187 GNMKNDHK
-195 SNGSRISLTKI
+195 SNSSKVSLTKI

-226 ILSKFGKDRL
+226 ILSKFDTDKL

-242 IKSLDDI
+242 IKNLDDI
-249 LNIDKLGVYKEFI
+249 LNIDKIGVYKEFI

-274 CPDDVTDFF
+274 RPDDVTDFF

-291 LFENFKLTD
+291 LFDNFKLTD
-300 EVKGLIK
+300 EVKDLIK

-339 VYATPEHLQQRE
+339 FYATPEYLQQRE
-351 MDKKAATFIYQ
+351 MDKKVAAFIYQ
-362 AYRSSDANALY
+362 AHRSADANALY
-373 ETYVGLF
+373 ETYTGLL

-395 DFKARVKEIQDTY
+395 DFKARVKEVQDTY
-408 ERYKGCS
+408 ERYNGCS

-424 VDADIEADSYYEFL
+424 VDADIKSDSYYEFL
-438 DKIIERAKETEGKQF
+438 DEIIERAKETDGKQF
-453 KVIIAQS
+453 KLIIAQS
-460 DKVTLGGMTLTDTN
+460 DKVTLGGMTLTDTS
-474 DPLKLDVSLWILP
+474 DPLKLNVSLWILP

-496 EAIWLVAH
+496 EAIWIVAH

-523 NNKDMIS
+523 NNKDMINLLNS
-530 LLDDIGAVQ
+530 LGAVQ
-539 TVAYNNE
+539 TVDYSDE

-551 FEVDIDDLGSKRIQD
+551 FEVDIDELGSKRIQD

>member
-39 QSSILTDKNVID
+39 QSNILTDKDVID
-51 HVSKMSNP
+51 HVSKMSDP

-81 IDYDVTLDEDDSE
+81 IDYDATLDEDDSE
-94 STDPDDESEA
+94 STDLDDESE
-104 TEVTEATEKSEVTE
+104 VTEASE
-118 AESNAKSKKTAKKL
+118 AESNAKSKKSTKKL
-132 LYDFGP
+132 LYDFGR

-168 RKLQEILDEYGLVQ
+168 RKLQEIIDEYGLVQ
-182 TIDYI
+182 TLDYI
-187 GEMKTDHK
+187 GNMKTDHK
-195 SNGSRISLTKI
+195 SNSSKVSLTKI

-226 ILSKFGKDRL
+226 ILSKFDTNKL

-242 IKSLDDI
+242 IKNLDDI
-249 LNIDKLGVYKEFI
+249 LNIDKIGVYKEFI

-274 CPDDVTDFF
+274 RPDDVTDFF

-291 LFENFKLTD
+291 LFDNFKLTD
-300 EVKGLIK
+300 EAKDLIK

-313 YEAYINNVLYFARLN
+313 YEAYINNVLHFARLN
-328 FTEDDLKRQYQ
+328 FTEDDLNRQYQ
-339 VYATPEHLQQRE
+339 FYATPEYLQQRE
-351 MDKKAATFIYQ
+351 MDKKVSAFIYQ
-362 AYRSSDANALY
+362 AHRSADANALY
-373 ETYVGLF
+373 ETYTGLS

-395 DFKARVKEIQDTY
+395 DFKARVKEVQDTY
-408 ERYKGCS
+408 ERYNGCS

-424 VDADIEADSYYEFL
+424 VDADIKSDSYYEFL
-438 DKIIERAKETEGKQF
+438 DEIIERAKETDGKQF
-453 KVIIAQS
+453 KLIIAQS
-460 DKVTLGGMTLTDTN
+460 DKVTLGGMTLTDTS
-474 DPLKLDVSLWILP
+474 DPLKLNVSLWILP

-496 EAIWLVAH
+496 EAIWIVAH

-523 NNKDMIS
+523 NNKDMINLLNS
-530 LLDDIGAVQ
+530 LGAVQ
-539 TVAYNNE
+539 TVDYSDE

-551 FEVDIDDLGSKRIQD
+551 FEIDIDELGSKRIQD

>member
-11 KNLYNR
+11 KNLYKR

-39 QSSILTDKNVID
+39 QSNILTDKDVID
-51 HVSKMSNP
+51 HVSKMSDP
-59 KAFVFSSKY
+59 KSFVFSSKY

-81 IDYDVTLDEDDSE
+81 LDYDATLDEDDSE
-94 STDPDDESEA
+94 STDLDDESE
-104 TEVTEATEKSEVTE
+104 VTEASE
-118 AESNAKSKKTAKKL
+118 AESNAKSKKSTKKL

-168 RKLQEILDEYGLVQ
+168 RKLQEIIDEYGLVQ
-182 TIDYI
+182 TLDYI
-187 GEMKTDHK
+187 GNMKTDHK
-195 SNGSRISLTKI
+195 SNSSNVSLTKI

-226 ILSKFGKDRL
+226 ILSKFDTNKL

-242 IKSLDDI
+242 IKNLDDI
-249 LNIDKLGVYKEFI
+249 LNIDKIGVYKEFI

-274 CPDDVTDFF
+274 RPDDVTDFF

-291 LFENFKLTD
+291 LFDNFKLTD
-300 EVKGLIK
+300 EVKDLIK

-313 YEAYINNVLYFARLN
+313 YEAYINNVLHFARLN

-339 VYATPEHLQQRE
+339 FYATPEYLQQRE
-351 MDKKAATFIYQ
+351 MDKKVAAFIYQ
-362 AYRSSDANALY
+362 AHRSADANALY
-373 ETYVGLF
+373 ETYTGLL

-395 DFKARVKEIQDTY
+395 DFKARVKEVQDTY
-408 ERYKGCS
+408 ERYNGCS

-424 VDADIEADSYYEFL
+424 VDADIKSDSYYEFL
-438 DKIIERAKETEGKQF
+438 DEIIERAKETDGKQF
-453 KVIIAQS
+453 KLIIAQS
-460 DKVTLGGMTLTDTN
+460 DKVTLGGMTLTDTS
-474 DPLKLDVSLWILP
+474 DPLKLNVSLWILP

-496 EAIWLVAH
+496 EAIWIVAH

-523 NNKDMIS
+523 NNKDMIN
-530 LLDDIGAVQ
+530 LLNNLGAVQ
-539 TVAYNNE
+539 TVDYSDE

-551 FEVDIDDLGSKRIQD
+551 FEVDIDELGSKRIQD

>member
-39 QSSILTDKNVID
+39 QSNILTDKDVID
-51 HVSKMSNP
+51 HVSKMSDP

-81 IDYDVTLDEDDSE
+81 IDYDATLDEDDSE
-94 STDPDDESEA
+94 STDLDDESE
-104 TEVTEATEKSEVTE
+104 VTEASE
-118 AESNAKSKKTAKKL
+118 AESNAKSKKSTKKL
-132 LYDFGP
+132 LYDFGR

-168 RKLQEILDEYGLVQ
+168 RKLQEIIDEYGLVQ
-182 TIDYI
+182 TLDYI
-187 GEMKTDHK
+187 GNMKTDHK
-195 SNGSRISLTKI
+195 SNSSKVSLTKI

-226 ILSKFGKDRL
+226 ILSKFDTDKL

-242 IKSLDDI
+242 IKNLDDI
-249 LNIDKLGVYKEFI
+249 LNIDKIGVYKEFI

-274 CPDDVTDFF
+274 RPDDVTDFF

-291 LFENFKLTD
+291 LFDNFKLTD
-300 EVKGLIK
+300 EAKDLIK

-313 YEAYINNVLYFARLN
+313 YEAYINNVLHFARLN

-339 VYATPEHLQQRE
+339 FYATPEYLQQRE
-351 MDKKAATFIYQ
+351 MDKKVAAFIYQ
-362 AYRSSDANALY
+362 AHRSADANALY
-373 ETYVGLF
+373 ETYTGLL

-395 DFKARVKEIQDTY
+395 DFKARVKEVQDTY
-408 ERYKGCS
+408 ERYNGCS

-424 VDADIEADSYYEFL
+424 VDADIKSDSYYEFL
-438 DKIIERAKETEGKQF
+438 DEIIERAKETDGKQF
-453 KVIIAQS
+453 KLIIAQS
-460 DKVTLGGMTLTDTN
+460 DKVTLGGMTLTDTS
-474 DPLKLDVSLWILP
+474 DPLKLNVSLWILP

-496 EAIWLVAH
+496 EAIWIVAH

-523 NNKDMIS
+523 NNKDMINLLNS
-530 LLDDIGAVQ
+530 LGAVQ
-539 TVAYNNE
+539 TVDYSDE

-551 FEVDIDDLGSKRIQD
+551 FEIDIDELGSKRIQD

>member
-39 QSSILTDKNVID
+39 QSNILTDKDVID
-51 HVSKMSNP
+51 HVSKMSDP

-81 IDYDVTLDEDDSE
+81 IDYDATLDEDDSE
-94 STDPDDESEA
+94 STDLDDESE
-104 TEVTEATEKSEVTE
+104 VTEASE
-118 AESNAKSKKTAKKL
+118 AESNAKSKKSTKKL
-132 LYDFGP
+132 LYDFGR

-168 RKLQEILDEYGLVQ
+168 RKLQEIIDEYGLVQ
-182 TIDYI
+182 TLDYI
-187 GEMKTDHK
+187 GNMKTDHK
-195 SNGSRISLTKI
+195 SNSSKVSLTKI

-226 ILSKFGKDRL
+226 ILSKFDTDKL

-242 IKSLDDI
+242 IKNLDDI
-249 LNIDKLGVYKEFI
+249 LNIDKIGVYKEFI

-274 CPDDVTDFF
+274 RPDDVTDFF

-291 LFENFKLTD
+291 LFDNFKLTD
-300 EVKGLIK
+300 EVKDLIK

-313 YEAYINNVLYFARLN
+313 YEAYINNVLHFARLN

-339 VYATPEHLQQRE
+339 FYATPEYLQQRE
-351 MDKKAATFIYQ
+351 MDKKVAAFIYQ
-362 AYRSSDANALY
+362 AHRSADANALY
-373 ETYVGLF
+373 ETYTGLS

-395 DFKARVKEIQDTY
+395 DFKARVKEVQDTY
-408 ERYKGCS
+408 ERYNGCS

-424 VDADIEADSYYEFL
+424 VDADIKSDSYYEFL
-438 DKIIERAKETEGKQF
+438 DEIIERAKETDGKQF
-453 KVIIAQS
+453 KLIIAQS
-460 DKVTLGGMTLTDTN
+460 DKVTLGGMTLTDTS
-474 DPLKLDVSLWILP
+474 DPLKLNVSLWILP

-496 EAIWLVAH
+496 EAIWIVAH

-523 NNKDMIS
+523 NNKDMINLLNS
-530 LLDDIGAVQ
+530 LGAVQ
-539 TVAYNNE
+539 TVYYSDE

-551 FEVDIDDLGSKRIQD
+551 FEVDIDELGSKRIQD

>member
-39 QSSILTDKNVID
+39 QSNILTDKDVID
-51 HVSKMSNP
+51 HVSKMSDP

-81 IDYDVTLDEDDSE
+81 IDYDATLDEDDSE
-94 STDPDDESEA
+94 STDLDDESE
-104 TEVTEATEKSEVTE
+104 VTEASE
-118 AESNAKSKKTAKKL
+118 AESNAKSKKSTKKL
-132 LYDFGP
+132 LYDFGR

-168 RKLQEILDEYGLVQ
+168 RKLQEIIDEYGLVQ
-182 TIDYI
+182 TLDYI
-187 GEMKTDHK
+187 GNMKTDHK
-195 SNGSRISLTKI
+195 SNSSKVSLTKI

-226 ILSKFGKDRL
+226 ILSKFDTNKL

-242 IKSLDDI
+242 IKNLDDI
-249 LNIDKLGVYKEFI
+249 LNIDKIGVYKEFI

-274 CPDDVTDFF
+274 RPDDVTDFF

-291 LFENFKLTD
+291 LFDNFKLTD
-300 EVKGLIK
+300 EAKDLIK

-313 YEAYINNVLYFARLN
+313 YEAYINNVLHFARLN

-339 VYATPEHLQQRE
+339 FYATPEYLQQRE
-351 MDKKAATFIYQ
+351 MDKKVSAFIYQ
-362 AYRSSDANALY
+362 AHRSADANALY
-373 ETYVGLF
+373 ETYTGLL

-395 DFKARVKEIQDTY
+395 DFKARVKEVQDTY
-408 ERYKGCS
+408 ERYNGCS

-424 VDADIEADSYYEFL
+424 VDADIKSDSYYEFL
-438 DKIIERAKETEGKQF
+438 DEIIERAKETDGKQF
-453 KVIIAQS
+453 KLIIAQS
-460 DKVTLGGMTLTDTN
+460 DKVTLGGMTLTDTS
-474 DPLKLDVSLWILP
+474 DPLKLNVSLWILP

-496 EAIWLVAH
+496 EAIWIVAH

-523 NNKDMIS
+523 NNKDMINLLNS
-530 LLDDIGAVQ
+530 LGAVQ
-539 TVAYNNE
+539 TVDYSDE

-551 FEVDIDDLGSKRIQD
+551 FEIDIDELGSKRIQD

>member
-32 VTEKMMK
+32 VTEKMLK
-39 QSSILTDKNVID
+39 QSNILTDKDVID
-51 HVSKMSNP
+51 HVSKMSDP

-81 IDYDVTLDEDDSE
+81 IDYDATLDEDDSE
-94 STDPDDESEA
+94 STDLDDESE
-104 TEVTEATEKSEVTE
+104 VTEASE
-118 AESNAKSKKTAKKL
+118 AESNAKSKKSTKKL
-132 LYDFGP
+132 LYDFGR

-168 RKLQEILDEYGLVQ
+168 RKLQEIIDEYGLVQ
-182 TIDYI
+182 TLDYI
-187 GEMKTDHK
+187 GNMKTDHK
-195 SNGSRISLTKI
+195 SNSSKVSLTKI

-226 ILSKFGKDRL
+226 ILSKFDTDKL

-242 IKSLDDI
+242 IKNLDDI
-249 LNIDKLGVYKEFI
+249 LNIDKIGVYKEFI

-274 CPDDVTDFF
+274 RPDDVTDFF

-291 LFENFKLTD
+291 LFDNFKLTD
-300 EVKGLIK
+300 EVKDLIK

-313 YEAYINNVLYFARLN
+313 YEAYINNVLHFARLN

-339 VYATPEHLQQRE
+339 FYATPEYLQQRE
-351 MDKKAATFIYQ
+351 MDKKVAAFIYQ
-362 AYRSSDANALY
+362 AHRSADANALY
-373 ETYVGLF
+373 ETYTGLL

-395 DFKARVKEIQDTY
+395 DFKARVKEVQDTY
-408 ERYKGCS
+408 ERYNGCS

-424 VDADIEADSYYEFL
+424 VDADIKSDSYYEFL
-438 DKIIERAKETEGKQF
+438 DEIIERAKETDGKQF
-453 KVIIAQS
+453 KLIIAQS
-460 DKVTLGGMTLTDTN
+460 DKVTLGGMTLTDTS
-474 DPLKLDVSLWILP
+474 DPLKLNVSLWILP
-487 HLKYVRAGK
+487 QLKYVRAGK
-496 EAIWLVAH
+496 EAIWIVAH

-523 NNKDMIS
+523 NNKDMIN
-530 LLDDIGAVQ
+530 LLNSIGAVQ
-539 TVAYNNE
+539 TVDYSDE

-551 FEVDIDDLGSKRIQD
+551 FEVDIDELGSKRIQD

>member
-11 KNLYNR
+11 KNLYKR

-32 VTEKMMK
+32 VTEKMLK
-39 QSSILTDKNVID
+39 QSNILTDKDVID
-51 HVSKMSNP
+51 HVSKMSDP

-81 IDYDVTLDEDDSE
+81 LDYDTTLDEDDSE
-94 STDPDDESEA
+94 STDLDDESE
-104 TEVTEATEKSEVTE
+104 ETEASE
-118 AESNAKSKKTAKKL
+118 AESNAKSKKSTKKL
-132 LYDFGP
+132 LYDFGK

-168 RKLQEILDEYGLVQ
+168 RKLQEIIDEYGIVQ
-182 TIDYI
+182 TLDYI
-187 GEMKTDHK
+187 GNMKTDHK
-195 SNGSRISLTKI
+195 SNSSKVSLTKI

-226 ILSKFGKDRL
+226 ILSKFDTDKL

-242 IKSLDDI
+242 IKNLDDI
-249 LNIDKLGVYKEFI
+249 LNIDKIGVYKEFI

-274 CPDDVTDFF
+274 RPDDVTDFF

-291 LFENFKLTD
+291 LFDNFKLTD

-313 YEAYINNVLYFARLN
+313 YKAYINNVLHFARLN

-339 VYATPEHLQQRE
+339 FYATPEYLKQRE
-351 MDKKAATFIYQ
+351 MDKKVAAFIYQ
-362 AYRSSDANALY
+362 AHRSADANALY
-373 ETYVGLF
+373 ETYTGLL

-395 DFKARVKEIQDTY
+395 DFKARVKEVQDTY
-408 ERYKGCS
+408 ERYNGCS

-424 VDADIEADSYYEFL
+424 VDADIKSDSYYEFL
-438 DKIIERAKETEGKQF
+438 DEIIERAKETDGKQF
-453 KVIIAQS
+453 KLIIAQS
-460 DKVTLGGMTLTDTN
+460 DKVTLGGMTLTDTS
-474 DPLKLDVSLWILP
+474 DPLKLNVSLWILP

-496 EAIWLVAH
+496 EAIWIVAH

-530 LLDDIGAVQ
+530 LLNSLGAVQ
-539 TVAYNNE
+539 TVDYSDE

-551 FEVDIDDLGSKRIQD
+551 FEVDIDELGSKRIQD

>member
-39 QSSILTDKNVID
+39 QSNILTDKDVID
-51 HVSKMSNP
+51 HVSKMSDP

-81 IDYDVTLDEDDSE
+81 IDYDATLDEDDSE
-94 STDPDDESEA
+94 STDLDDESE
-104 TEVTEATEKSEVTE
+104 VTEASE
-118 AESNAKSKKTAKKL
+118 AESNAKSKKSTKKL
-132 LYDFGP
+132 LYDFGR

-168 RKLQEILDEYGLVQ
+168 RKLQEIIDEYGLVQ
-182 TIDYI
+182 TLDYI
-187 GEMKTDHK
+187 GNMKTDHK
-195 SNGSRISLTKI
+195 SNSSKVSLTKI

-226 ILSKFGKDRL
+226 ILSKFDTDKL

-242 IKSLDDI
+242 IKNLDDI
-249 LNIDKLGVYKEFI
+249 LNIDKIGVYKEFI

-274 CPDDVTDFF
+274 RPDDVTDFF

-291 LFENFKLTD
+291 LFDNFKLTD
-300 EVKGLIK
+300 EVKDLIK

-339 VYATPEHLQQRE
+339 FYATPEYLQQRE
-351 MDKKAATFIYQ
+351 MDKKVAAFIYQ
-362 AYRSSDANALY
+362 AHRSADANALY
-373 ETYVGLF
+373 ETYTGLL

-395 DFKARVKEIQDTY
+395 DFKARVKEVQDTY
-408 ERYKGCS
+408 ERYNGCS

-424 VDADIEADSYYEFL
+424 VDADIKSDSYYEFL
-438 DKIIERAKETEGKQF
+438 DEIIERAKETDGKQF
-453 KVIIAQS
+453 KLIIAQS
-460 DKVTLGGMTLTDTN
+460 DKVTLGGMTLTDTS
-474 DPLKLDVSLWILP
+474 DPLKLNVSLWILP

-496 EAIWLVAH
+496 EAIWIVAH

-523 NNKDMIS
+523 NNKDMINLLNS
-530 LLDDIGAVQ
+530 LGAVQ
-539 TVAYNNE
+539 TVDYSDE

-551 FEVDIDDLGSKRIQD
+551 FEVDIDELGSKRIQD

>member
-32 VTEKMMK
+32 VTEKMLK
-39 QSSILTDKNVID
+39 QSNILTDKDVID
-51 HVSKMSNP
+51 HVSKMSDP

-81 IDYDVTLDEDDSE
+81 LDYDATLDEDDSE
-94 STDPDDESEA
+94 STDLDDESE
-104 TEVTEATEKSEVTE
+104 VTEASE
-118 AESNAKSKKTAKKL
+118 AESNAKSKKSTKKL

-168 RKLQEILDEYGLVQ
+168 RKLQEIIDEYGLVQ
-182 TIDYI
+182 TLDYI
-187 GEMKTDHK
+187 GNMKTDHK
-195 SNGSRISLTKI
+195 SNSSKVSLTKI

-226 ILSKFGKDRL
+226 ILSKFDTNKL

-242 IKSLDDI
+242 IKNLDDI
-249 LNIDKLGVYKEFI
+249 LNIDKIGVYKEFI

-274 CPDDVTDFF
+274 RPDDVTDFF

-291 LFENFKLTD
+291 LFDNFKLTD
-300 EVKGLIK
+300 EAKDLIK

-313 YEAYINNVLYFARLN
+313 YEAYINNVLHFARLN
-328 FTEDDLKRQYQ
+328 FTEDDLNRQYQ
-339 VYATPEHLQQRE
+339 FYATPEYLQQRE
-351 MDKKAATFIYQ
+351 MDKKVSAFIYQ
-362 AYRSSDANALY
+362 AHRSADANALY
-373 ETYVGLF
+373 ETYTGLL

-395 DFKARVKEIQDTY
+395 DFKARVKEVQDTY
-408 ERYKGCS
+408 ERYNGCS

-424 VDADIEADSYYEFL
+424 VDADIKSDSYYEFL
-438 DKIIERAKETEGKQF
+438 DEIIERAKETDGKQF
-453 KVIIAQS
+453 KLIIAQS
-460 DKVTLGGMTLTDTN
+460 DKVTLGGMTLTDTS
-474 DPLKLDVSLWILP
+474 DPLKLNVSLWILP

-496 EAIWLVAH
+496 EAIWIVAH

-523 NNKDMIS
+523 NNKDMIN
-530 LLDDIGAVQ
+530 LLNSIGAVQ
-539 TVAYNNE
+539 TVDYSDE

-551 FEVDIDDLGSKRIQD
+551 FEVDIDELGSKRIQD

>member
-32 VTEKMMK
+32 VTEKMLK
-39 QSSILTDKNVID
+39 QSNILTDKDVID
-51 HVSKMSNP
+51 HVSKMSDP

-81 IDYDVTLDEDDSE
+81 IDYDATLDEDDSE
-94 STDPDDESEA
+94 STDLDDESE
-104 TEVTEATEKSEVTE
+104 VTEASE
-118 AESNAKSKKTAKKL
+118 AESNAKSKKSTKKL
-132 LYDFGP
+132 LYDFGR

-168 RKLQEILDEYGLVQ
+168 RKLQEIIDEYGLVQ
-182 TIDYI
+182 TLDYI
-187 GEMKTDHK
+187 GNMKTDHK
-195 SNGSRISLTKI
+195 SNSSKVSLTKI

-226 ILSKFGKDRL
+226 ILSKFDTDKL

-242 IKSLDDI
+242 IKNLDDI
-249 LNIDKLGVYKEFI
+249 LNIDKIGVYKEFI

-274 CPDDVTDFF
+274 RPDDVTDFF

-291 LFENFKLTD
+291 LFDNFKLTD
-300 EVKGLIK
+300 EVKDLIK

-339 VYATPEHLQQRE
+339 FYATPEYLQQRE
-351 MDKKAATFIYQ
+351 MDKKVAAFIYQ
-362 AYRSSDANALY
+362 AHRSADANALY
-373 ETYVGLF
+373 ETYTGLS

-395 DFKARVKEIQDTY
+395 DFKARVKEVQDTY
-408 ERYKGCS
+408 ERYNGCS

-424 VDADIEADSYYEFL
+424 VDADIKSDSYYEFL
-438 DKIIERAKETEGKQF
+438 DEIIERAKETDGKQF
-453 KVIIAQS
+453 KLIIAQS
-460 DKVTLGGMTLTDTN
+460 DKVTLGGMTLTDTS
-474 DPLKLDVSLWILP
+474 DPLKLNVSLWILP

-496 EAIWLVAH
+496 EAIWIVAH

-523 NNKDMIS
+523 NNKDMIN
-530 LLDDIGAVQ
+530 LLNSIGAVQ
-539 TVAYNNE
+539 TVDYSDE

-551 FEVDIDDLGSKRIQD
+551 FEVDIDELGSKRIQD

>member
-32 VTEKMMK
+32 VTEKMLK
-39 QSSILTDKNVID
+39 QSNILTDKDVID
-51 HVSKMSNP
+51 HVSKMSDP

-81 IDYDVTLDEDDSE
+81 IDYDATLDEDDSE
-94 STDPDDESEA
+94 STDLDDESE
-104 TEVTEATEKSEVTE
+104 VTEASE
-118 AESNAKSKKTAKKL
+118 AESNAKSKKSTKKL
-132 LYDFGP
+132 LYDFGR

-168 RKLQEILDEYGLVQ
+168 RKLQEIIDEYGLVQ
-182 TIDYI
+182 TLDYI
-187 GEMKTDHK
+187 GNMKTDHK
-195 SNGSRISLTKI
+195 SNSSKVSLTKI

-226 ILSKFGKDRL
+226 ILSKFDTNKL

-242 IKSLDDI
+242 IKNLDDI
-249 LNIDKLGVYKEFI
+249 LNIDKIGVYKEFI

-274 CPDDVTDFF
+274 RPDDVTDFF

-291 LFENFKLTD
+291 LFDNFKLTD
-300 EVKGLIK
+300 EVKDLIK

-313 YEAYINNVLYFARLN
+313 YEAYINNVLHFARLN

-339 VYATPEHLQQRE
+339 FYATPEYLQQRE
-351 MDKKAATFIYQ
+351 MDKKVAAFIYQ
-362 AYRSSDANALY
+362 AHRSADANALY
-373 ETYVGLF
+373 ETYTGLL

-395 DFKARVKEIQDTY
+395 DFKARVKEVQDTY
-408 ERYKGCS
+408 ERYNGCS

-424 VDADIEADSYYEFL
+424 VDADIKSDSYYEFL
-438 DKIIERAKETEGKQF
+438 DEIIERAKETDGKQF
-453 KVIIAQS
+453 KLIIAQS
-460 DKVTLGGMTLTDTN
+460 DKVTLGGMTLTDTS
-474 DPLKLDVSLWILP
+474 DPLKLNVSLWILP

-496 EAIWLVAH
+496 EAIWIVAH

-523 NNKDMIS
+523 NNKDMINLLNS
-530 LLDDIGAVQ
+530 LGAVQ
-539 TVAYNNE
+539 TVDYSDE

-551 FEVDIDDLGSKRIQD
+551 FEIDIDELGSKRIQD

>member
-17 AETANRGVRQYLRPL
+17 AETANGGVRQYLRPL

-39 QSSILTDKNVID
+39 QSNILTDKDVID
-51 HVSKMSNP
+51 RVSKMSDP
-59 KAFVFSSKY
+59 KSFVFSSKY
-68 AYFDFLSSMLGKQ
+68 AYFDFLSRMLGKQ
-81 IDYDVTLDEDDSE
+81 LDYDATLDEDDSE
-94 STDPDDESEA
+94 STDLDDESE
-104 TEVTEATEKSEVTE
+104 VTEASE
-118 AESNAKSKKTAKKL
+118 AESNAKSKKSTKKL

-168 RKLQEILDEYGLVQ
+168 RKLQEIIDEYGMVQ
-182 TIDYI
+182 TLDYI
-187 GEMKTDHK
+187 GNMKTDHK
-195 SNGSRISLTKI
+195 SNSSNVSLTKI

-226 ILSKFGKDRL
+226 ILSKFDTDKL

-242 IKSLDDI
+242 IKNLDDI
-249 LNIDKLGVYKEFI
+249 LNIDKIGVYKEFI
-262 VGELLTKVSRGM
+262 VGELLTKISRGM
-274 CPDDVTDFF
+274 RPDDVTDFF

-291 LFENFKLTD
+291 LFDNFKLTD
-300 EVKGLIK
+300 EVKDLIK

-313 YEAYINNVLYFARLN
+313 YEAYINNVLHFARLN

-339 VYATPEHLQQRE
+339 FYATPEYLQQRE
-351 MDKKAATFIYQ
+351 MDKKVAAFIYQ
-362 AYRSSDANALY
+362 AHRSADANALY
-373 ETYVGLF
+373 ETYTGLL

-395 DFKARVKEIQDTY
+395 DFKARVKEVQDTY
-408 ERYKGCS
+408 ERYNGCS

-424 VDADIEADSYYEFL
+424 VDADIKSGSYYEFL
-438 DKIIERAKETEGKQF
+438 DEIIERAKETDGKQF
-453 KVIIAQS
+453 KLIIAQS
-460 DKVTLGGMTLTDTN
+460 DKVTLGGMTLTDTS
-474 DPLKLDVSLWILP
+474 DPLKLNVSLWILP

-496 EAIWLVAH
+496 EAIWIVAH

-523 NNKDMIS
+523 NNKDMINLLNS
-530 LLDDIGAVQ
+530 LGAVQ
-539 TVAYNNE
+539 TVDYSDE

-551 FEVDIDDLGSKRIQD
+551 FEVDIDELGSKRIQD

>member
-17 AETANRGVRQYLRPL
+17 AETANRGVRQCLRPL
-32 VTEKMMK
+32 VTEKMLK
-39 QSSILTDKNVID
+39 QSNILTDKDVID
-51 HVSKMSNP
+51 HVSKMSDP
-59 KAFVFSSKY
+59 KEFVFSIKY

-81 IDYDVTLDEDDSE
+81 LDYDATLDEDDSE
-94 STDPDDESEA
+94 STDLDDESEA
-104 TEVTEATEKSEVTE
+104 TEASE
-118 AESNAKSKKTAKKL
+118 AESNAKSKKSTKKL

-168 RKLQEILDEYGLVQ
+168 RKLQEIIDEYGLVQ
-182 TIDYI
+182 TLDYI
-187 GEMKTDHK
+187 GNMKTDHK
-195 SNGSRISLTKI
+195 SNSSKVSLTKI

-226 ILSKFGKDRL
+226 ILSKFDTDKL

-242 IKSLDDI
+242 IKNLDDI
-249 LNIDKLGVYKEFI
+249 LNIDKIGVYKEFI

-274 CPDDVTDFF
+274 RPDDVTDFF

-291 LFENFKLTD
+291 LFDNFKLTD
-300 EVKGLIK
+300 EVKDLIK

-328 FTEDDLKRQYQ
+328 FTEDDIKRQYQ
-339 VYATPEHLQQRE
+339 FYVTPEYLQQRE
-351 MDKKAATFIYQ
+351 MDKKVAAFIYQ
-362 AYRSSDANALY
+362 AHRSADANALY
-373 ETYVGLF
+373 ETYTGLL

-386 VGKDPIAVE
+386 VGKDPIEVE
-395 DFKARVKEIQDTY
+395 DFKARVKEVQDTY
-408 ERYKGCS
+408 ERYNGCS

-424 VDADIEADSYYEFL
+424 VDADIKSDSYYEFL
-438 DKIIERAKETEGKQF
+438 DEIIERAKETDGKQF
-453 KVIIAQS
+453 KLIISQS
-460 DKVTLGGMTLTDTN
+460 DKVTLGGMTLTDTS
-474 DPLKLDVSLWILP
+474 DPLKLNVSLWILP

-496 EAIWLVAH
+496 EAIWIVAH

-523 NNKDMIS
+523 NNKDMINLLNS
-530 LLDDIGAVQ
+530 LGAVQ
-539 TVAYNNE
+539 TVDYSDE

-551 FEVDIDDLGSKRIQD
+551 FEVDIDELGSKRIQD

>member
-32 VTEKMMK
+32 VTEKMLK
-39 QSSILTDKNVID
+39 QSNILTDKDVID
-51 HVSKMSNP
+51 HVSKMSDP
-59 KAFVFSSKY
+59 KSFVFSSKY

-81 IDYDVTLDEDDSE
+81 IDYDATLDEDDSE
-94 STDPDDESEA
+94 STDLDDESE
-104 TEVTEATEKSEVTE
+104 VTEASE
-118 AESNAKSKKTAKKL
+118 AESNAKSKKSTKKL

-168 RKLQEILDEYGLVQ
+168 RKLQEIIDEYGLVQ
-182 TIDYI
+182 TLDYI
-187 GEMKTDHK
+187 GNMKTDHK
-195 SNGSRISLTKI
+195 SNSSKVSLTKI

-226 ILSKFGKDRL
+226 ILSKFDTYKL

-242 IKSLDDI
+242 IKNLDDI
-249 LNIDKLGVYKEFI
+249 LNIDKIGVYKEFI

-274 CPDDVTDFF
+274 RPDDVTDFF

-291 LFENFKLTD
+291 LFDNFKLTD
-300 EVKGLIK
+300 EVKDLIK

-339 VYATPEHLQQRE
+339 FYATPEYLQQRE
-351 MDKKAATFIYQ
+351 MDKKVAAFIYQ
-362 AYRSSDANALY
+362 AHRSADANALY
-373 ETYVGLF
+373 ETYTGLL

-395 DFKARVKEIQDTY
+395 DFKDRVKEVQDTY
-408 ERYKGCS
+408 ERYNGCS

-424 VDADIEADSYYEFL
+424 VDADIKSGSYYEFL
-438 DKIIERAKETEGKQF
+438 DEIIERAKETDGKQF
-453 KVIIAQS
+453 KLIIAQS
-460 DKVTLGGMTLTDTN
+460 DKVTLGGMTLTDTS
-474 DPLKLDVSLWILP
+474 DPLKLNVSLWILP

-496 EAIWLVAH
+496 EAIWIVAH

-523 NNKDMIS
+523 NNKDMINLLNS
-530 LLDDIGAVQ
+530 LGAVQ
-539 TVAYNNE
+539 TVDYSDE

-551 FEVDIDDLGSKRIQD
+551 FEVDIDELGSKHIQD

>member
-32 VTEKMMK
+32 VTEKMLK
-39 QSSILTDKNVID
+39 QSNILTDKDVID
-51 HVSKMSNP
+51 HVSKMSDP

-81 IDYDVTLDEDDSE
+81 IDYDATLDEDDSE
-94 STDPDDESEA
+94 STDLDDESE
-104 TEVTEATEKSEVTE
+104 VTEASE
-118 AESNAKSKKTAKKL
+118 AESNAKSKKSTKKL
-132 LYDFGP
+132 LYDFGR

-168 RKLQEILDEYGLVQ
+168 RKLQEIIDEYGLVQ
-182 TIDYI
+182 TLDYI
-187 GEMKTDHK
+187 GNMKTDHK
-195 SNGSRISLTKI
+195 SNSSKVSLTKI

-226 ILSKFGKDRL
+226 ILSKFDTDKL

-242 IKSLDDI
+242 IKNLDDI
-249 LNIDKLGVYKEFI
+249 LNIDKIGVYKEFI

-274 CPDDVTDFF
+274 RPDDVTDFF

-291 LFENFKLTD
+291 LFDNFKLTD
-300 EVKGLIK
+300 EVKDLIK

-313 YEAYINNVLYFARLN
+313 YEAYINNVLHFARLN

-339 VYATPEHLQQRE
+339 FYATPEYLQQRE
-351 MDKKAATFIYQ
+351 MDKKVSAFIYQ
-362 AYRSSDANALY
+362 AHRSADANALY
-373 ETYVGLF
+373 ETYTGLS

-395 DFKARVKEIQDTY
+395 DFKARVKEVQDTY
-408 ERYKGCS
+408 ERYNGCS

-424 VDADIEADSYYEFL
+424 VDADIKSDSYYEFL
-438 DKIIERAKETEGKQF
+438 DEIIERAKETDGKQF
-453 KVIIAQS
+453 KLIIAQS
-460 DKVTLGGMTLTDTN
+460 DKVTLGGMTLTDTS
-474 DPLKLDVSLWILP
+474 DPLKLNVSLWILP

-496 EAIWLVAH
+496 EAIWIVAH

-523 NNKDMIS
+523 NNKDMINLLNS
-530 LLDDIGAVQ
+530 LGAVQ
-539 TVAYNNE
+539 TVDYSDE

-551 FEVDIDDLGSKRIQD
+551 FEVDIDELGSKRIQD

>member
-32 VTEKMMK
+32 VTEKMLK
-39 QSSILTDKNVID
+39 QSNILTDKDVID
-51 HVSKMSNP
+51 HVSKMSDP

-81 IDYDVTLDEDDSE
+81 IDYDATLDEDDSE
-94 STDPDDESEA
+94 STDLDDESE
-104 TEVTEATEKSEVTE
+104 VTEASE
-118 AESNAKSKKTAKKL
+118 AESNAKSKKSTKKL
-132 LYDFGP
+132 LYDFGR

-168 RKLQEILDEYGLVQ
+168 RKLQEIIDEYGLVQ
-182 TIDYI
+182 TLDYI
-187 GEMKTDHK
+187 GNMKTDHK
-195 SNGSRISLTKI
+195 SNSSKVSLTKI

-226 ILSKFGKDRL
+226 ILSKFDTDKL

-242 IKSLDDI
+242 IKNLDDI
-249 LNIDKLGVYKEFI
+249 LNIDKIGVYKEFI

-274 CPDDVTDFF
+274 RPDDVTDFF

-291 LFENFKLTD
+291 LFDNFKLTD
-300 EVKGLIK
+300 EVKDLIK

-339 VYATPEHLQQRE
+339 FYATPEYLQQRE
-351 MDKKAATFIYQ
+351 MDKKVSAFIYQ
-362 AYRSSDANALY
+362 AHRSADANALY
-373 ETYVGLF
+373 ETYTGLS

-395 DFKARVKEIQDTY
+395 DFKARVK
-408 ERYKGCS
+408 
-415 LFYMTYNDF
+415 
-424 VDADIEADSYYEFL
+424 
-438 DKIIERAKETEGKQF
+438 
-453 KVIIAQS
+453 
-460 DKVTLGGMTLTDTN
+460 
-474 DPLKLDVSLWILP
+474 
-487 HLKYVRAGK
+487 
-496 EAIWLVAH
+496 
-504 NLHKNGNNS
+504 
-513 YAKLQFNVNK
+513 
-523 NNKDMIS
+523 
-530 LLDDIGAVQ
+530 
-539 TVAYNNE
+539 
-546 TNIGT
+546 
-551 FEVDIDDLGSKRIQD
+551 
-566 VR
+566 